1 MKYNKMAS
9 TPTQRERLSADQV
22 ENNAGGFVYE
32 ISNIDRLRRFLI
44 LGTEGGTYYANQ
56 GDHTRQALTFLTEM
70 ASKDPLGYWNTL
82 LDVAS
87 NNLAARHSPTLY
99 ALAVLRRGTKDPT
112 VQTHIRESFTAIVRT
127 GTHLFEYVDYDTS
140 LGGWG
145 RGLRSLV
152 SSWYVTKDADRLAY
166 LGVKYRQRGGWT
178 HRDLLRKAHPNSTDP
193 GVKGVLDYLAHGMV
207 TVEDALVSEKFTT
220 INEDIIPDVIRQYEQ
235 VKRGSMSPLDAEA
248 LTWEMLPTDALT
260 SPALW
265 RELVSQHR
273 LPATA
278 MLRNL
283 GRMTANGALDYPKT
297 VREIVD
303 RLRDPEHVRGARL
316 HPFNILTASKTYA
329 SGGGFRGS
337 MTWTPKARIIDA
349 LSDAFSHSFQN
360 VTPTGKRI
368 LIALDVSGSMALS
381 TIMNSN
387 VTPREGSAAMAL
399 AMLAGDP
406 DTTDVMAFSDGSR
419 GGRIWSAA
427 SEGALTPLPL
437 SPRQRL
443 DDAID
448 MVSNLQFGATDCALP
463 VVWAG
468 TRGKEYDAFVV
479 ITDSETYCGSI
490 HPSEALRSYRK
501 NFVPDARMV
510 VVGMTATE
518 FSIADPDDR
527 LSLDVAGFDASAPS
541 LIANF
546 VAGRF

>member
-152 SSWYVTKDADRLAY
+152 SSWYVTKGADRLAY

-399 AMLAGDP
+399 TMLAGDP

-518 FSIADPDDR
+518 FSIADPDDH

>member
-1 MKYNKMAS
+1 MKYTNMAS
-9 TPTQRERLSADQV
+9 TPNQRQRASANQV
-22 ENNAGGFVYE
+22 ENNAGGYVYE
-32 ISNIDRLRRFLI
+32 ISDTDRLRRFLI

-56 GDHTRQALTFLTEM
+56 ADHTRQAFTFLRKM
-70 ASKDPLGYWNTL
+70 ASENPTTYWTTL
-82 LDVAS
+82 HDIAT

-99 ALAVLRRGTKDPT
+99 ALAVLRRNTDSAD
-112 VQTHIRESFTAIVRT
+112 VLNEIRKHFNQIVRT

-140 LGGWG
+140 MGGWG

-235 VKRGSMSPLDAEA
+235 VKQGSLSPLDAEA

-260 SPALW
+260 SPSLW
-265 RELVSQHR
+265 RELISQHR

-349 LSDAFSHSFQN
+349 LFDAFSHSFQN

-368 LIALDVSGSMALS
+368 LIALDVSGSMAFS

-399 AMLAGDP
+399 TMLAGDP

-419 GGRIWSAA
+419 VMAFSAA

-443 DDAID
+443 DDAIG

-490 HPSEALRSYRK
+490 HPSEALRAYRK
-501 NFVPDARMV
+501 NFVSDARMV

-518 FSIADPDDR
+518 FSIADPGDH
-527 LSLDVAGFDASAPS
+527 LSLDVAGFDSSAPR
-541 LIANF
+541 LISDF
-546 VAGRF
+546 IAGRF

>member
-152 SSWYVTKDADRLAY
+152 SSWYVTKGADRLAY

-518 FSIADPDDR
+518 FSIADPDDH